1 MQTTEI
7 KYAIMDRVTGKLL
20 TYYQS
25 ISVNYFITDEDGVFE
40 TWYTDTL
47 TQAHLVFSASPNK
60 RGSYANPVHGIDISP
75 DSHCVVKVTMVC
87 NVEIV
92 EQIRIDSDEDF
103 NVYFNQHLAK
113 YLDQEI

>member
-20 TYYQS
+20 TYNHVSDDWYPTS
-25 ISVNYFITDEDGVFE
+25 NKLFKFSTDSKKPVWYISDKDDAFFMLNNRLNYG
-40 TWYTDTL
+40 
-47 TQAHLVFSASPNK
+47 A
-60 RGSYANPVHGIDISP
+60 ANYNTPSHGGLKISP

-92 EQIRIDSDEDF
+92 E
-103 NVYFNQHLAK
+103 
-113 YLDQEI
+113 